1 MSNDI
6 LNSTFRAI
14 IEKFSNIAL
23 VISLVSL
30 GLSILGLAILLVN
43 NKIKRKDGELMEI
56 IQAKIFSIILITG
69 AASIAGAVLR
79 FIF

>member
-6 LNSTFRAI
+6 LNSTFRTI

-30 GLSILGLAILLVN
+30 GLSVLGLAILLVN

>member
-1 MSNDI
+1 MSNSM
-6 LNSTFRAI
+6 LNETFRVV
-14 IEKFSNIAL
+14 IETFSSVAL

-30 GLSILGLAILLVN
+30 GLSIIGLAILLVN
-43 NKIKRKDGELMEI
+43 NKIRRKDGELMEI
-56 IQAKIFSIILITG
+56 IEAKIFSIILITG

>member
-6 LNSTFRAI
+6 LNSTFRTI
-14 IEKFSNIAL
+14 IEKFSNITL